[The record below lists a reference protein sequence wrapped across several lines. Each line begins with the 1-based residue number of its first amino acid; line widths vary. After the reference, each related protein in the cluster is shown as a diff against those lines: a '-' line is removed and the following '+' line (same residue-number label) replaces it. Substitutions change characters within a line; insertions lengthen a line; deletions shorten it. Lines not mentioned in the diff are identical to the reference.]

1 MRGVEN
7 IRNGRNPPIVF
18 EFKVAKKG
26 EDLDSVAESG
36 LDQIIDNGYVESP
49 EHKDAIALSVAFRK
63 KHCSVR
69 FL

>member
-1 MRGVEN
+1 MRGV
-7 IRNGRNPPIVF
+7 RNGRNPPIVF
-18 EFKVAKKG
+18 EFKVTKKKG
-26 EDLDSVAESG
+26 EGLDSVAESG

>member
-1 MRGVEN
+1 MKGVEN
-7 IRNGRNPPIVF
+7 IRNGRNPPTVF

-36 LDQIIDNGYVESP
+36 LDQIIDNCYVESP
-49 EHKDAIALSVAFRK
+49 EYKDAIALSVAFRK

>member
-1 MRGVEN
+1 MEGIHPSSLN
-7 IRNGRNPPIVF
+7 SKSP
-18 EFKVAKKG
+18 KKG
-26 EDLDSVAESG
+26 EGLNPVAESG